1 MDNTL
6 CINVISTDVCRMLQ
20 THLHFTLA
28 GAKPRVDLREKY
40 VTCSID
46 LSHWVLSVEILEHV
60 CEDFKL

>member
-1 MDNTL
+1 
-6 CINVISTDVCRMLQ
+6 MLQ